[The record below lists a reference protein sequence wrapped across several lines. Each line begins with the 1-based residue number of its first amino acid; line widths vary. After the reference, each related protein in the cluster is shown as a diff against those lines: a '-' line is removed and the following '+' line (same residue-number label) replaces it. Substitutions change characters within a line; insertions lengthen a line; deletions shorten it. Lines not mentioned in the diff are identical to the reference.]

1 MKRQL
6 VTILSAFVTAAC
18 SAGAQSGDAQAH
30 IDRIEQAL
38 VPMLAIKGEPVAT
51 HTLAERMAHHNVPAV
66 SVAVINGGEIE
77 WARAYGMA
85 DVEEQREATTSTLFQ
100 AASISK
106 PVAATAAL
114 TFVEDGRLALDTDV
128 NQYLTSWQ
136 VPASEHAHG
145 ELVTLRRIVTHTA
158 GLTVHG
164 FPGYARSEDIPN
176 TVGVLDG
183 LGNTDPIR
191 VDTTPGAIN
200 RYSGGGYTV
209 MQLMLADVAGQPFEQ
224 VLGQRVLDPIG
235 MTSSTYE
242 QPLPETRWSEAATG
256 YRSNGDPVE
265 EQWHVYPEQAAAGLW
280 TTPSELALWGLA
292 ILASYDGNE
301 GGVLSQDMAR
311 QMLDPGEH
319 GHGLGPAVGNDREYF
334 GHGGSNEGFRCQLVV
349 FMDGRGAA
357 VMTNSDNG
365 SSLAREVLAT
375 LADEY
380 DWPAYRA
387 TEREVAAV
395 DPTVQTEIAGRYSLE
410 GQAFV
415 VEIVLENGHLTLL
428 APGEPT
434 LELLPESDSVFF
446 ARSDGTRVRFEWEDG
461 HVVGFRIFGSH
472 LIKMR

>member
-1 MKRQL
+1 VNHKL
-6 VTILSAFVTAAC
+6 VAALSALVTAAC
-18 SAGAQSGDAQAH
+18 SAGAQSGNTQTH

-38 VPMLAIKGEPVAT
+38 IPGLVIRGEPEPT
-51 HTLAERMAHHNVPAV
+51 YTLAERMAHHSVPAV
-66 SVAVINGGEIE
+66 SIAVINNGEIE

-85 DVEEQREATTSTLFQ
+85 DVEGQRDAATRTLFQ

-114 TFVEDGRLALDTDV
+114 AFVEEGRLTLDSDV

-136 VPASEHAHG
+136 IPANEHMHG
-145 ELVTLRRIVTHTA
+145 EAVTLRRIVTHTA

-164 FPGYARSEDIPN
+164 FPGYARSADIPM

-191 VDTTPGAIN
+191 VDTTPGTIN

-209 MQLMLADVAGQPFEQ
+209 MQLMLSDVAGQPFEQ
-224 VLGQRVLDPIG
+224 VLKERVLDPIG
-235 MTSSTYE
+235 MTVSTYE
-242 QPLPETRWSEAATG
+242 QPLPEPRWLEAATG
-256 YRSNGDPVE
+256 YRSDGKPVE

-280 TTPSELALWGLA
+280 TTPTELAMWGLA
-292 ILASYDGNE
+292 ILAYHDGEE
-301 GGVLSQDMAR
+301 GGVLSPDMAR

-319 GHGLGPAVGNDREYF
+319 GHGLGPAVGEDREYF

-365 SSLAREVLAT
+365 GALAREVLAT

-387 TEREVAAV
+387 TEREIAEV
-395 DPTVQTEIAGRYSLE
+395 DPSVYTELAGRYVLE
-410 GQAFV
+410 GQAFQ
-415 VEIVLENGHLTLL
+415 VEIVLEDGNVTLV
-428 APGEPT
+428 APGEPI

-446 ARSDGTRVRFEWEDG
+446 ARSDGTRVRIEWENG

-472 LIKMR
+472 LIKIR